1 MSARLICGAALLAL
15 AACGQ
20 SEDKAGEQ
28 APGGK
33 QTPEQVAQE
42 MSAIKM
48 RPGQWEATQ
57 EIISASAPGMPPEA
71 MQQMVGNKTTVS
83 SCVTPEQA
91 EKPSAN
97 FLSGQ
102 KNSNCT
108 YEDFSMENGRM
119 TGTMTC
125 SGGGMPGKAVMK
137 IAGDYSPLAYQMDM
151 EMNVGGG
158 GMDMVVKART
168 TGRRTGECTEPA
180 K

>member
-1 MSARLICGAALLAL
+1 MSRALICCAALISL
-15 AACGQ
+15 AACGK
-20 SEDKAGEQ
+20 SEEKA
-28 APGGK
+28 GK
-33 QTPEQVAQE
+33 QTPEQVAKE
-42 MSAIKM
+42 MSALKM

-57 EIISASAPGMPPEA
+57 EIVSASAPGMPDEVR
-71 MQQMVGNKTTVS
+71 QQMVGNKTTVS
-83 SCVTPEQA
+83 SCITPEQA
-91 EKPSAN
+91 EKPSAD

-108 YEDFSMENGRM
+108 YENFSMENGRM

-125 SGGGMPGKAVMK
+125 SGGGMPGKVVMK

-151 EMNVGGG
+151 DMNVGGA
-158 GMDMVVKART
+158 GMDMVIKART